1 MKKMFSFLKPYK
13 KECVIAPSFKML
25 EAIFELIVPLIIA
38 HIIDEG
44 IALSRKAVVFKAG
57 GILLLLYFIGLT
69 CSLTAQFFAA
79 RAAVGFAKG
88 VRAGLYEKI
97 LSFSHENI
105 DAEGTSSLITRMT
118 GDISQVQNGLNMTL
132 RLLLRSPFIVFG
144 AMIMAFT
151 VNAGAALIFVVVIP
165 VLFFVVFLITL
176 KTIPRYKKIQSS
188 LDSLTGHIRENL
200 SGVRV
205 VRTFSAGNIEKRD
218 FNDNNDKM
226 YAMSVATSR
235 LAAILNPATLIVVN
249 VAMLVLIYNGAVLV
263 DGGILTG
270 GQVYALVNYMSQI
283 LVELVKLSNLVIL
296 LNKAMASGARIENT
310 LNVTS
315 SLEDKGTVDAAE
327 LDSAENLVEF
337 KHVSFAYP
345 TSGEDFLSDV
355 SFDIKKGEHIGIIGG
370 TGSGKSTV
378 LNLLMRF
385 YDVTAGSV
393 LFKGSDIKDLTLSSL
408 RKSISVVPQKARL
421 FSGTLR
427 ENLLFANPEASEEE
441 MNLAIDLSESRDV
454 VNSKGKGL
462 DFHIREG
469 GANLSGGQKQRLTI
483 ARAIVKK
490 ADLYALDDSSS
501 ALDYATDARLRENLK
516 KLTGKTVIIVSQRII
531 SVKNCDRIIV
541 MDDGKIAGIGTHDE
555 LLAGCEVYREICES
569 QNTEEEGS
577 L

>member
-1 MKKMFSFLKPYK
+1 MFSFLKPYK

>member
-205 VRTFSAGNIEKRD
+205 VRAFSAGNIEKRD

-327 LDSAENLVEF
+327 LDGAENLVEF
-337 KHVSFAYP
+337 KNVSFAYP

-483 ARAIVKK
+483 ARALVKK

-541 MDDGKIAGIGTHDE
+541 ALKKYD
-555 LLAGCEVYREICES
+555 
-569 QNTEEEGS
+569 
-577 L
+577 

>member
-205 VRTFSAGNIEKRD
+205 VRAFSAGNIEKRD

-393 LFKGSDIKDLTLSSL
+393 LFKGSNIKDLTLSSL

-427 ENLLFANPEASEEE
+427 ENLLFANPEASEDE

>member
-1 MKKMFSFLKPYK
+1 MFSFLKPYK

-205 VRTFSAGNIEKRD
+205 VRAFSAGNIEKRD

-427 ENLLFANPEASEEE
+427 ENLLFANPEASEDE

-541 MDDGKIAGIGTHDE
+541 VDDGKIAGIGTHDE

>member
-205 VRTFSAGNIEKRD
+205 VRSFSAGNIEKRD

-427 ENLLFANPEASEEE
+427 ENLLFANPEASEDE

-555 LLAGCEVYREICES
+555 LLAGCGVYREICES

>member
-205 VRTFSAGNIEKRD
+205 VRAFSAGNIEKRD

-327 LDSAENLVEF
+327 LDGAENLVEF

-483 ARAIVKK
+483 ARALVKK

-501 ALDYATDARLRENLK
+501 ALDYATDAHLRENLK

>member
-1 MKKMFSFLKPYK
+1 MFSFLKPYK

-205 VRTFSAGNIEKRD
+205 VRAFSAGNIEKRD

-327 LDSAENLVEF
+327 LDGAENLVEF

-501 ALDYATDARLRENLK
+501 ALDYATDAHLRENLK

>member
-1 MKKMFSFLKPYK
+1 MFSFLKPYK

-205 VRTFSAGNIEKRD
+205 VRAFSAGNIEKRD

-483 ARAIVKK
+483 ARALVKK

-501 ALDYATDARLRENLK
+501 ALDYATDAHLRENLK